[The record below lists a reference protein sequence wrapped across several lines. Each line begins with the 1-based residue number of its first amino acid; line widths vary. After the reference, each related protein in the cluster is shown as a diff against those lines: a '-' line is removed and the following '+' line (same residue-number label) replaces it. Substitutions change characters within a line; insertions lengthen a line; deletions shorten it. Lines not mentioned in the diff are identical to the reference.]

1 MAKRFIGFSAMAS
14 RILWTIRIDPALKCK
29 HVNLVTKSNVPGEAE
44 YLFAPYS
51 AFTVLSVSWTA
62 GTIADPHRVELFA
75 APDNLGEPLDLP
87 LVRSLLW
94 HRHMHAPAARMHAHA
109 ALRRLHCC
117 VRASCARGTR
127 YVRACGL
134 AAEFCAC
141 CHPVSAGPVVV
152 SACAV

>member
-87 LVRSLLW
+87 LVRRLLW
-94 HRHMHAPAARMHAHA
+94 HKTLARACSTHARDA
-109 ALRRLHCC
+109 ALRRSNCY
-117 VRASCARGTR
+117 VRASCARGAR

>member
-87 LVRSLLW
+87 LVRCLAFCG
-94 HRHMHAPAARMHAHA
+94 RHAILMP
-109 ALRRLHCC
+109 
-117 VRASCARGTR
+117 S
-127 YVRACGL
+127 
-134 AAEFCAC
+134 
-141 CHPVSAGPVVV
+141 
-152 SACAV
+152 

>member
-1 MAKRFIGFSAMAS
+1 MAS

-87 LVRSLLW
+87 LVRCLAFCG
-94 HRHMHAPAARMHAHA
+94 RHAILMP
-109 ALRRLHCC
+109 
-117 VRASCARGTR
+117 S
-127 YVRACGL
+127 
-134 AAEFCAC
+134 
-141 CHPVSAGPVVV
+141 
-152 SACAV
+152 